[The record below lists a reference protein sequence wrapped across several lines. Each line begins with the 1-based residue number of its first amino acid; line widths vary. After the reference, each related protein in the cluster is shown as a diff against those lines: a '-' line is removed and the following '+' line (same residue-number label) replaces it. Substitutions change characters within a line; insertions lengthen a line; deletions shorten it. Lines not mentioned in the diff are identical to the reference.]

1 MKPPFRSGL
10 GYDIHRMVPG
20 RKLILGGVEIPH
32 AQGLDGHSDADT
44 LSHAIADAI
53 LGAVAAPD
61 IGQLFPNTD
70 PELKG
75 LDSQLI
81 LKKAL
86 EECEKAGYQLVNIDC
101 TVIAE
106 EPRIA
111 PHVWDMKEKLGET
124 LGIDASLIGIKATTN
139 EKVGH
144 IGQGLAIAA
153 HAIAL
158 VCSAE
163 QE

>member
-1 MKPPFRSGL
+1 MKPPFRVGT

-32 AQGLDGHSDADT
+32 SQGLDGHSDADT

-53 LGAVAAPD
+53 LGAVGAAD

-70 PELKG
+70 PNLRG
-75 LDSQLI
+75 MDSQLI
-81 LKKAL
+81 LQRAL
-86 EECEKAGYQLVNIDC
+86 EECKDRGYTLLNIDS

-106 EPRIA
+106 EPKMA
-111 PHVWDMKEKLGET
+111 PYVEAMRTRLSET
-124 LGIDASLIGIKATTN
+124 LGLPGDCIGLKATTN

-144 IGQGLAIAA
+144 LGQGLAIAA
-153 HAIAL
+153 HAVAL
-158 VCSAE
+158 VQLSA
-163 QE
+163 